1 MIWIRAD
8 ANSEIGS
15 GHMMRC
21 LSIADACKEL
31 GEQVCFLIAD
41 EGGVELLSK
50 RGHDYIVLGTD
61 YQRMEEELQP
71 GMGERQLQRLLGEHP
86 HGLLLI
92 DSYFVTEQYLKALR
106 EYAKVVYMDDIPR
119 FAYPVDAIVNYNI
132 YGEDMEYDGECGT
145 FFLGPGFA
153 PLREQFQKV
162 EYQVRSEAKNV
173 LITTGG
179 SDKYN
184 LAGKILDEVMT
195 KEGTK
200 ELCYHVVSGV
210 FNPHRTYLEKL
221 AEKNGNIKVHCNVT
235 DMAGLMKECDIAI
248 TAGGSTVY
256 ELSAVGVPTLCFS
269 FVDNQELIVENFYR
283 KGLVAYGG
291 NYLKEQEAFA
301 GNVAEA
307 LHELAANEQL
317 RRSYSNRQRALV
329 DGSGAKRLAGELCQ
343 MAGRKIVTGQ

>member
-1 MIWIRAD
+1 MMWIRAD

-15 GHMMRC
+15 GHIMRC

-31 GEQVCFLIAD
+31 GEQVCFLVAD

-119 FAYPVDAIVNYNI
+119 FSYPVDAIVNYNI
-132 YGEDMEYDGECGT
+132 YGEDMEYSGETGKL
-145 FFLGPGFA
+145 FLGPEFA
-153 PLREQFQKV
+153 PLREQFQNV
-162 EYQVRSEAKNV
+162 EYQVSPVAKNV

-184 LAGKILDEVMT
+184 LAGKILEEVLSR
-195 KEGTK
+195 EGIK
-200 ELCYHVVSGV
+200 ELYYHVVSGAY
-210 FNPHRTYLEKL
+210 NPHLAYLEQL
-221 AEKNGNIKVHCNVT
+221 AKEHSNIKLHCNVT

-248 TAGGSTVY
+248 TAGGSTMY

-307 LHELAANEQL
+307 LQELVAKEEL
-317 RRSYSNRQRALV
+317 RRSCSNRQRALV
-329 DGSGAKRLAGELCQ
+329 DGNGAKRLAGELRR
-343 MAGRKIVTGQ
+343 MLKRE

>member
-21 LSIADACKEL
+21 LSIADACRKL

-61 YQRMEEELQP
+61 YQRMEEELHP

-92 DSYFVTEQYLKALR
+92 DSYFVTEQYLKTLR

-132 YGEDMEYDGECGT
+132 YGEDMEYDRET
-145 FFLGPGFA
+145 EKFFLGPKFA
-153 PLREQFQKV
+153 PLREQFQDV
-162 EYQVRSEAKNV
+162 EYQVSPLVKNV

-184 LAGKILDEVMT
+184 LAGKILEEVLIR
-195 KEGTK
+195 EEIK

-210 FNPHRTYLEKL
+210 FNPHQAYLEQL
-221 AEKNGNIKVHCNVT
+221 AKEHSNIKLQCNVT

-248 TAGGSTVY
+248 TAGGSTMY

-283 KGLVAYGG
+283 KGLVVYGG

-307 LHELAANEQL
+307 LSGLWVNTEL
-317 RRSYSNRQRALV
+317 RRGYSSRQRALV
-329 DGSGAKRLAGELCQ
+329 DGKGAFRLAGELCK
-343 MAGRKIVTGQ
+343 MTKW